1 MHNKNGKVALW
12 GNQYIFNMA
21 HTLND
26 YLREV
31 ETLFKEERFIFDP
44 KELYEPIDY
53 TLRLGGKRIRPTL
66 LLAAN
71 ALFGGREE
79 EVRGAALGI
88 ETFHNFTLLHDDLM
102 DRSPLRRGQPT
113 VYTKWGDNT
122 AVLSGDTMFALAWRY
137 FLRQPTPRLREILN
151 CFNETAIE
159 VCEGQ
164 QKDMNFEKRAIG
176 DVSLEE
182 YMDMIRQKTAVLL
195 AGALKIGALY
205 AGAPD
210 GEIEKLYAFG
220 LHLGLAFQLQDDLL
234 DGYGDTAVFGKK
246 TGQDIRDLK
255 KNYLVLRALQLSSR
269 QQADELTRLFGDA
282 ALDEDERVVRVM
294 ALYDA
299 IGLKPS
305 VEEAIGEEFRAA
317 GECLGRIDADETL
330 KAPLRELT
338 ATLVGRKK

>member
-1 MHNKNGKVALW
+1 MKDLKYYLKQVEE
-12 GNQYIFNMA
+12 IFAGEQFMA
-21 HTLND
+21 EP
-26 YLREV
+26 R
-31 ETLFKEERFIFDP
+31 
-44 KELYEPIDY
+44 ELYEPIDY

-71 ALFGGREE
+71 ALFGGKEE
-79 EVRGAALGI
+79 QARDAAIGI

-122 AVLSGDTMFALAWRY
+122 AILSGDTMFALAWRY
-137 FLRQPTPRLREILN
+137 FLRQPSPRLQEILQ

-164 QKDMNFEKRAIG
+164 QKDMNFETMTL
-176 DVSLEE
+176 DEVSIDR
-182 YMDMIRQKTAVLL
+182 YTYMIRQKTAVLL

-210 GEIEKLYAFG
+210 KEVSTLYDFG
-220 LHLGLAFQLQDDLL
+220 IHLGLAFQIQDDLL

-246 TGQDIRDLK
+246 TGQDIRDNKKTFLPLTALK
-255 KNYLVLRALQLSSR
+255 LCNESQRA
-269 QQADELTRLFGDA
+269 ELHSLFSGDNI
-282 ALDEDERVVRVM
+282 EEEERVRRVM

-299 IGLKPS
+299 VGLRAKID
-305 VEEAIGEEFRAA
+305 EAIDNEFVAA
-317 GECLGRIDADETL
+317 VRCLDSIPADESL
-330 KAPLRELT
+330 KLPLRELME
-338 ATLVGRKK
+338 TLKGRKK

>member
-1 MHNKNGKVALW
+1 MYKLK
-12 GNQYIFNMA
+12 
-21 HTLND
+21 D
-26 YLREV
+26 YLAQV
-31 ETLFKEERFIFDP
+31 ERIFAEEQFVFEPR
-44 KELYEPIDY
+44 ELYVPIDY

-71 ALFGGREE
+71 ALFGGETDKAKD
-79 EVRGAALGI
+79 AALGI

-122 AVLSGDTMFALAWRY
+122 AILSGDTMFALAWRY
-137 FLRQPTPRLREILN
+137 FLRQPSPRLQEILQ

-164 QKDMNFEKRAIG
+164 QKDMNFERLPIKG
-176 DVSLEE
+176 VSIDD

-205 AGAPD
+205 AGAPSD
-210 GEIEKLYAFG
+210 QVERLYTFG
-220 LHLGLAFQLQDDLL
+220 IHLGLAFQLQDDLL

-255 KNYLVLRALQLSSR
+255 KNYLVLRALQLCDR
-269 QQADELTRLFGDA
+269 RQADELGELFDNTDI
-282 ALDEDERVVRVM
+282 DEDERVERVM
-294 ALYDA
+294 ALYDTL
-299 IGLKPS
+299 GLKPHI
-305 VEEAIGEEFRAA
+305 EKAIAEQFTLAA
-317 GECLGRIDADETL
+317 DALDGIPVDEGRKTPLHELMETL
-330 KAPLRELT
+330 N
-338 ATLVGRKK
+338 GRKK

>member
-1 MHNKNGKVALW
+1 MNNIKNHLDRVAA
-12 GNQYIFNMA
+12 IFA
-21 HTLND
+21 
-26 YLREV
+26 
-31 ETLFKEERFIFDP
+31 EEQFVFEP
-44 KELYEPIDY
+44 KELYKPIDY

-71 ALFGGREE
+71 ALFGGKEE
-79 EVRGAALGI
+79 EVRDAALGI

-122 AVLSGDTMFALAWRY
+122 AILSGDTMFALAWRY
-137 FLRQPTPRLREILN
+137 FLRKPSPRLQEILQ

-164 QKDMNFEKRAIG
+164 QKDMNFERLPIEG
-176 DVSLEE
+176 VSIND

-205 AGAPD
+205 AGAPAD
-210 GEIEKLYAFG
+210 EIEKLYRFG
-220 LHLGLAFQLQDDLL
+220 IHLGLAFQLQDDLL

-255 KNYLVLRALQLSSR
+255 KNYLVLRALQIAAPEQKKAL
-269 QQADELTRLFGDA
+269 ANLYNDA
-282 ALDEDERVVRVM
+282 SIDEDTRVVRVM
-294 ALYDA
+294 DLYES
-299 IGLKPS
+299 IRLKP
-305 VEEAIGEEFRAA
+305 EIDKA
-317 GECLGRIDADETL
+317 IDAEFE
-330 KAPLRELT
+330 KAAQCLDGIQAPEEGKKPFRELMES
-338 ATLVGRKK
+338 LNGRKK